1 MGHIKNERCGESYH
15 KYYTRKY
22 VKLQGGEYLIYITG
36 DTHGDFRN
44 VDCFCEKMQTNKDD
58 VLIILGDAG
67 INYYS
72 GEPDAKKKEYLESL
86 PITIFA
92 IHGNHE
98 MRPQSI
104 PTYHEVEWCGGMV
117 FVEDE
122 YPHILFA
129 KDGELYN
136 IGGQRT
142 FVIGGA
148 YSVDK
153 AYRLLHRLGWWPDEQ
168 PSDEIKR
175 RVEEKLERLHWN
187 VDIVLTHTAPLRYEP
202 VEVFLHGLNQSMV
215 DKSTE
220 QWLHTIE
227 ERLDYQKW
235 YCGHY
240 HTIKKID
247 RIEFMFD
254 NFDEFPEAYDDSWDN
269 YDWCYECTGYGNEAY
284 LNDDGELVS
293 NCDDCPY
300 NRDEDDY
307 E

>member
-1 MGHIKNERCGESYH
+1 M
-15 KYYTRKY
+15 
-22 VKLQGGEYLIYITG
+22 VFVTG
-36 DTHGDFRN
+36 DTHGDFGR
-44 VDCFCEKMQTNKDD
+44 VAAFCERMRTEKED

-67 INYYS
+67 INYHGS
-72 GEPDAKKKEYLESL
+72 KRDQQIKEYLESL

-98 MRPQSI
+98 MRPESI
-104 PTYHEVEWCGGMV
+104 LAYHESEWCGGKIY
-117 FVEDE
+117 VEYE

-129 KDGELYN
+129 KDGELYS
-136 IGGQRT
+136 IGGHRT

-153 AYRLLHRLGWWPDEQ
+153 PYRLLCGYRWWPDEQ

-175 RVEEKLERLHWN
+175 RVEEKLEQLQWN

-202 VEVFLHGLNQSMV
+202 IEVFLPGLDQRTV

-220 QWLHTIE
+220 RWLGEIE
-227 ERLDYQKW
+227 ERLNYSKW

-240 HTIKKID
+240 HTVKRID

-254 NFDEFPEAYDDSWDN
+254 NFDEFPENNDDDWDN
-269 YDWCYECTGYGNEAY
+269 YNWCYECGGYG
-284 LNDDGELVS
+284 DDFHIDENGELAS
-293 NCDDCPY
+293 SCPGCPM
-300 NRDEDDY
+300 NPNEDDNWHGV